1 MTLALAAGVG
11 AKMMIGRMDN
21 SEEAPDSE
29 EPSEESEEAP
39 EE

>member
-1 MTLALAAGVG
+1 MGLTLAAGIG
-11 AKMMIGRMDN
+11 AKMMIDRMDGK
-21 SEEAPDSE
+21 EEAPDSE